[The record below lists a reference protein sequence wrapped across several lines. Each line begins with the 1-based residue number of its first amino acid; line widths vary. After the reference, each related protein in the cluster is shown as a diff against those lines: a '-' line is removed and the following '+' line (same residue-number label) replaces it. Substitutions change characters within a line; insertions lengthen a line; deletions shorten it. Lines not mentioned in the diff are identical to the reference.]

1 MSRPDPASAPGAGDG
16 RVFAEPWHA
25 QAFALALALH
35 ERGTFAWPE
44 FADDLAATLRADP
57 DGEYYASWLTALER
71 VVLARGLMTA
81 DDLTDREQAWHR
93 AARATPH
100 GRPITLDAA
109 LHDPQAQPH
118 R

>member
-1 MSRPDPASAPGAGDG
+1 MNRPDTAPGTGPGDG
-16 RVFAEPWHA
+16 HVFAEPWHA

-35 ERGTFAWPE
+35 ERGAFAWPE
-44 FADDLAATLRADP
+44 FADELAAAVRADP
-57 DGEYYASWLTALER
+57 GGEYYASWLTALER

-81 DDLTDREQAWHR
+81 GDLADREQAWHR

-109 LHDPQAQPH
+109 LHDPRTPPI